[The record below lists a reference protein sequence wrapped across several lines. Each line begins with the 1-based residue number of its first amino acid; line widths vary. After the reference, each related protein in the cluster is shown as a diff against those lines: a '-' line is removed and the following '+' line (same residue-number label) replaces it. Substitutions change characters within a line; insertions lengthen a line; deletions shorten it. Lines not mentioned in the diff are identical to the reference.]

1 MFFAESGRV
10 RTGEWKRYYD
20 TAGAYPCLK
29 ISLWDTSGIKKQVPV
44 PEKAHFGH
52 ELFKKGEVVP
62 EKACFGHKV

>member
-1 MFFAESGRV
+1 MPENKFFG
-10 RTGEWKRYYD
+10 TQ
-20 TAGAYPCLK
+20 
-29 ISLWDTSGIKKQVPV
+29 SGIEKQEPV